1 MQKQVEA
8 ASYPPCGGGSDFSSL
23 AERSAGSD
31 AKCRKSQQRR
41 YLPAPSR
48 APDAVKCRKFKGRK
62 GRSIRPE
69 PASARIPPAHRRG
82 RLSTLRLYTVRWGLR
97 QPGPPV
103 AWTRPDPSEK
113 SIVSTPPS
121 VFATSYFHGTKADLR
136 PGDLVKVGHNSNFGE
151 NMQLSWVYFSGT
163 LDAAIWGAELA
174 RGQGCERIYVV
185 EPTGPLFDD
194 PNLTDKKFPGNPSQS
209 YRSRD
214 PLRVV
219 AEVVNWTGHL
229 PEQVKQMLDGL
240 ARLAENGAQPIID

>member
-8 ASYPPCGGGSDFSSL
+8 ASYPPCGEGSDFSSL

-31 AKCRKSQQRR
+31 AKCRKSQERG
-41 YLPAPSR
+41 YLPAPPR
-48 APDAVKCRKFKGRK
+48 APDAVKCRKGRK
-62 GRSIRPE
+62 GRSRSIRPE
-69 PASARIPPAHRRG
+69 PAPARSPPAIDAAAYRRCDYTRSGGACVNRDRLWHGPGLIHRR
-82 RLSTLRLYTVRWGLR
+82 
-97 QPGPPV
+97 
-103 AWTRPDPSEK
+103 K
-113 SIVSTPPS
+113 SIVSTSPG

-151 NMQLSWVYFSGT
+151 NMQLSWVYFSST

-174 RGQGCERIYVV
+174 KGQGSERIYVV

-194 PNLTDKKFPGNPSQS
+194 PNLTDKKFPGNPRQS

-214 PLRVV
+214 PVRVV

-229 PEQVKQMLDGL
+229 PEQVKQMRDGL